1 MGTLKCYRTNKK
13 NSGKLIRW
21 KICFSDDGIKRN
33 FTHFSFSFFLYTE
46 ISGVYVCSPVKENLV
61 SSSILIERR
70 NVCVTLI
77 TKGNWFSGR
86 VSDWNSSFD
95 NFLCFAEQMGQA
107 DLPISVQRKVTIQR
121 NSCFNLFSLAKC
133 NNIGKSGKSLSDSL
147 LLIRPRYKDISTQSN
162 ISCDSKLLKVC
173 TYLNP

>member
-21 KICFSDDGIKRN
+21 KICFSDGGIKRN
-33 FTHFSFSFFLYTE
+33 FTHFSFSFYFIQKLVEFTFVLPWRKILCLHQSWLKGEMFVSLSSRKEIDFQEEFPTE
-46 ISGVYVCSPVKENLV
+46 IHRLIIFCALLSKWVRRICRFQFKE
-61 SSSILIERR
+61 
-70 NVCVTLI
+70 
-77 TKGNWFSGR
+77 
-86 VSDWNSSFD
+86 
-95 NFLCFAEQMGQA
+95 
-107 DLPISVQRKVTIQR
+107 KVTIQR

-133 NNIGKSGKSLSDSL
+133 NNIGKSGKSLSDSQ